1 MIRRSGFTTKCSG
14 ERRGRCSVVVFRSSG
29 VPPYSSETPCPR
41 WQQPSPQQIQVRQ
54 SKGREQARSVLR
66 QAAVAHFAEAP
77 QPFDH
82 VEDMLASSPGAR
94 AQPIDAALI
103 LGQWRATSRTAV
115 DAVADT
121 PGQGALPM
129 RLVPIGLITKD
140 LALLAVKEL
149 GHLSAVVRVGGGS
162 AKAVYDAAS
171 VGAHVSLHPEMP
183 VFPLLR
189 LVHLG
194 VSCSIGILGGGRSG
208 NDR

>member
-1 MIRRSGFTTKCSG
+1 
-14 ERRGRCSVVVFRSSG
+14 
-29 VPPYSSETPCPR
+29 
-41 WQQPSPQQIQVRQ
+41 IQVRQ

-77 QPFDH
+77 QPLDH
-82 VEDMLASSPGAR
+82 VADMLASSPGAR

-208 NDR
+208 NDRRIDNRAGLQQQPLLLQELADLRKDALAELVLLEQMPEAQDRGLVRN